1 MLNFF
6 FRSAASGHLFLAVVP
21 SRSLATSPLQR
32 ALAGVKQGMH
42 ATLLYQSL
50 QACTIA
56 CCVLQQTPGH
66 YFWLGQYDRQ
76 VASTINYSL
85 KGDGRLY
92 GIYLK
97 SDSYFEGIETD
108 EIWQACVET
117 KCAPPVKCTPTPGGF

>member
-1 MLNFF
+1 M
-6 FRSAASGHLFLAVVP
+6 R
-21 SRSLATSPLQR
+21 ATRL
-32 ALAGVKQGMH
+32 H
-42 ATLLYQSL
+42 QSL

-56 CCVLQQTPGH
+56 CCVLQQAPGH

-117 KCAPPVKCTPTPGGF
+117 KCALPVTCTPAAGGF